1 MLLPIPPH
9 VETIKLRDELEWA
22 WGMPSIRVDSRLNQL
37 VTHNDKSIDKHV
49 LTALGIDVAA
59 RIERNELTAGD
70 VPKSRLVDQY
80 RYINKGLS
88 MELLVALSLR
98 HLDKPEYVQSLCCVS
113 DVSEHPCHFAP
124 SNHPDLVSH
133 YKTPVGQ
140 KNFYILSEVSAMRVM
155 SGGDYREQLEQ
166 ALSHAKDIIA
176 QDKKAIVYALVI
188 NGAYSDMST
197 EKKRS
202 LFPHYLDFKKV
213 NRLTI
218 RRRVRV
224 IPLNNLD
231 FIVLM
236 RKVHEYYSTT
246 GDHLESWVLESAL
259 RQTHY
264 LLQQEQTPAKAKW
277 IMQSLIDRLTEGHN
291 QQLEFNERNDLED
304 DH

>member
-1 MLLPIPPH
+1 MLRQEPA
-9 VETIKLRDELEWA
+9 WA
-22 WGMPSIRVDSRLNQL
+22 WDMPSIRVDSRLNQL

-59 RIERNELTAGD
+59 RIERNELSAGD
-70 VPKSRLVDQY
+70 VPKSSLVDQY

-113 DVSEHPCHFAP
+113 DVSGHPCDFAP
-124 SNHPDLVSH
+124 SCFPDLVSH
-133 YKTPVGQ
+133 YCTPAEE

-155 SGGDYREQLEQ
+155 SGADYRRQLEQ
-166 ALSHAKDIIA
+166 ALSHAQDIVA

-197 EKKRS
+197 ENKRS
-202 LFPHYLDFKKV
+202 LYPHYLDFKKD

-218 RRRVRV
+218 KRRVRV

-236 RKVHEYYSTT
+236 RKVYTHYSAI
-246 GDHLESWVLESAL
+246 GQHLESWVLESAL
-259 RQTHY
+259 RLTHD
-264 LLQQEQTPAKAKW
+264 LLHQEQTPAQAKW
-277 IMQSLIDRLTEGHN
+277 IMQSLIDRLTEIPN
-291 QQLEFNERNDLED
+291 EQLEFNERNDLED
-304 DH
+304 DDH